1 MALFLGVFINPSAPG
16 LRDVA
21 AKKYHSGI
29 AAANQSGLAR
39 ERPCSPGS
47 NRDLGKRARVESG
60 HHDAPESIGVFDME

>member
-29 AAANQSGLAR
+29 AAANQYDLAR
-39 ERPCSPGS
+39 ELFLFSRLKP
-47 NRDLGKRARVESG
+47 
-60 HHDAPESIGVFDME
+60 